1 MPKRFIDPALF
12 GLRCLVLHFWQ
23 LSAPVLAQS
32 PAENA
37 LDAKG
42 TMTKKIVFNASEGDW
57 RQRL

>member
-12 GLRCLVLHFWQ
+12 GLGCLVLFIWH
-23 LSAPVLAQS
+23 LSAPVLAQA
-32 PAENA
+32 PEKNA

-57 RQRL
+57 GQRL